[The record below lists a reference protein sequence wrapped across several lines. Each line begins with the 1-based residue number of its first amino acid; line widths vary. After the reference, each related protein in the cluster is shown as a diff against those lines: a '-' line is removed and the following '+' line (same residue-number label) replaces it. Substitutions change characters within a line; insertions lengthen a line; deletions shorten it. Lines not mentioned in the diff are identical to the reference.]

1 MARGKRK
8 DRLAEEIKKIVSNA
22 FLLKVRDPRLKMA
35 INITAV
41 DVSPDGR
48 NAKVYYVVFSGSDK
62 DEVAAA
68 LKKVEPLIRKEIA
81 ENMRVRY
88 VPNIRFAYDT
98 SLEYSRHIESILHD
112 IKDKRSYNDS
122 LIDIT
127 KYRLLKVLYFCLMR
141 MLMAM
146 HLDLLWQ
153 FALLQGKPG

>member
-62 DEVAAA
+62 DEVVAA

-98 SLEYSRHIESILHD
+98 S
-112 IKDKRSYNDS
+112 
-122 LIDIT
+122 T
-127 KYRLLKVLYFCLMR
+127 
-141 MLMAM
+141 
-146 HLDLLWQ
+146 
-153 FALLQGKPG
+153 